1 MKIILNLEVVQKLDK
16 LNTKLIIFTK
26 LPYLTQNLFLVANPC
41 LKVLHGLTLKN
52 QIELILV

>member
-26 LPYLTQNLFLVANPC
+26 LPYLTQNFFLVANPC
-41 LKVLHGLTLKN
+41 LKVLNGLTLKN